1 MQIEF
6 ETGTEENL
14 QKSIIY
20 YFKRDF
26 RHKTLRENKYPTIF
40 ALQQNIPIFISPA
53 DKVKIPI
60 IIEGARP
67 DLAVMGIS

>member
-6 ETGTEENL
+6 ETGTKENL

-40 ALQQNIPIFISPA
+40 VSQKNIPLLVSPA
-53 DKVKIPI
+53 VKVKIPI